1 MTTLRRFLIVWLL
14 VLALP
19 FQGLASASMLL
30 CAPTLP
36 SAPAT
41 AHASMQA
48 MNGKPHDHAAM
59 LKAMAAAGQQHAG
72 DQHGSHHHD
81 GKSRACAD
89 CCVGAA
95 LAPAMLPVLALAP
108 PQFISIPFR
117 PGHVPSVDPTL
128 LERPPRSTLA

>member
-36 SAPAT
+36 SAPAP
-41 AHASMQA
+41 AHAAMQA
-48 MNGKPHDHAAM
+48 MDGKPHDHAAM
-59 LKAMAAAGQQHAG
+59 LKAMAAGQ
-72 DQHGSHHHD
+72 HHD
-81 GKSRACAD
+81 GDHRGGHDHGGKSRTCGD